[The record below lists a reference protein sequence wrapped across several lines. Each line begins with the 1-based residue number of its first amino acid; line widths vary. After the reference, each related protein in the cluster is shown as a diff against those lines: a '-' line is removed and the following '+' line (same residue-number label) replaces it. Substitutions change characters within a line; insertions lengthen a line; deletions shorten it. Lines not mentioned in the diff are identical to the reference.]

1 MISPFSS
8 LIGKHKMFLQDEK
21 QTKCTLLKLA
31 AKLIVIVIAIVNSKI
46 VQGTY
51 EKQSTGH

>member
-1 MISPFSS
+1 
-8 LIGKHKMFLQDEK
+8 MFLQDEK